1 MTAHQPLSPETRDAE
16 VLALGRELLRRMGD
30 RVPGLFDTRWWVGRA
45 LDWAMRD
52 PAFKTDLFRFV
63 DVFPSLG
70 SSRQVARHVQ
80 EYLLTEGRELPGL
93 PAAALKIAGSE
104 AAAPVTARLVR
115 RNVEALAR
123 RFILGAEAAQALPGL
138 EALHRQGLAFTVDLL
153 GEATLSEGE
162 ADACRDRYRDL
173 IANLPARVASWPPD
187 GRIDRGHLGPLPRA
201 NVSLKVSALDPRLEA
216 ADPAGGV
223 ARLARR
229 LLPLLLEAQ
238 ELGASVHLDL
248 EQWELHDLTFD
259 LFEEVASHPGLRS
272 WPHLGMTLQAYLR
285 GSRRDLERL
294 LSIARARQAPVGV
307 RLAKGAYWDAEVVR
321 SRQHGYP
328 CPVFTDKAA
337 TDARFEEL
345 TVGLLREPQWFQA
358 AFASH
363 NLRSLAH
370 AAVAARELGL
380 PTEAI
385 EIQTLAGMAEPERLA
400 FRDLGYRVRVYA
412 PVGELVPGMAY
423 LVRRL
428 LENTSTQGFL
438 RLTHRERE
446 APEVLFA
453 RPAPESSRART
464 PRQPLRGVEVP
475 FENCPFSDFADRNT
489 RGAFSA
495 AVAAVWRRLPLV
507 APVVVAG
514 RTRPGQHFLEHPCP
528 GTPDRTATRVALAS
542 SQDVAH
548 AVEEA
553 SRAWPGWRDEPIEK
567 RAALLERLADRLE
580 ADRLA
585 LAAVQVAE
593 AGKPWREADADVAEA
608 VDYCRYYAR
617 RAPAELGPRALGGA
631 PGEENTLWY
640 EGRGPTAVI
649 APWNFPLAILTGMA
663 SAALVAGNPVLLKP
677 AEQASGTGYTLF
689 EHLLAAGFPAGVV
702 CFLPGLGEEVGAR
715 LVGDPRVATVAFTG
729 SKAVGLAILRAA
741 GETAA
746 GQRHVKR
753 VVCEMG
759 GKNAIVVDETADV
772 DAAVA
777 GVLQGAF
784 GYAGQKCSA
793 CSRVI
798 TVGTAHEPFARRLA
812 DACRSLPQL
821 PPDDPGC
828 RLGPVVDRE
837 SYARLQTVLA
847 DPGPGAEPLFVGA
860 PREGG
865 WYVPPAVYR
874 VSSPDHP
881 LMRDELFGP
890 VVALCRA
897 ETFEEGLQV
906 ATATDYALTGAV
918 YSRTPSH
925 LALATRKF
933 RVGNLY
939 LNRTCTGAVVGRQ
952 PFGGFG
958 LSGGGTKAGGP
969 GYLLHFAD
977 PRVVCENT
985 VRRGFSPGVQI

>member
-1 MTAHQPLSPETRDAE
+1 MTTPGLPTPEILDAAI
-16 VLALGRELLRRMGD
+16 LTLGRGLLRRMGEE
-30 RVPGLFDTRWWVGRA
+30 VPGVFDTRRWVGRA

-63 DVFPSLG
+63 DVFPSLAG
-70 SSRQVARHVQ
+70 SRQVARHVR
-80 EYLLTEGRELPGL
+80 EYLLAEGRELPGL
-93 PAAALKIAGSE
+93 PAAALRIAASE
-104 AAAPVTARLVR
+104 AAAPVTARFVR

-138 EALHRQGLAFTVDLL
+138 EALHRQGLAFTADLL
-153 GEATLSEGE
+153 GEATLSGAE
-162 ADACRDRYRDL
+162 AEACRDRYRGL
-173 IANLPARVASWPPD
+173 IENLPARVASWPAD
-187 GRIDRGHLGPLPRA
+187 DRIDRGHLGPLPRA
-201 NVSLKVSALDPRLEA
+201 NVSLKVSALDPLLDA

-223 ARLARR
+223 ARLAER
-229 LLPLLLEAQ
+229 LLPLLLRAR
-238 ELGASVHLDL
+238 ELGVSVHLDL
-248 EQWELHDLTFD
+248 EQWELHGLTFD
-259 LFEEVASHPGLRS
+259 LFEEVAAHPGLRG

-294 LSIARARQAPVGV
+294 LSIARSRQAPVGV

-345 TVGLLREPQWFQA
+345 TLGLLREPEWFQA

-380 PTEAI
+380 PRAAVEV
-385 EIQTLAGMAEPERLA
+385 QTLAGMAEPERLA

-412 PVGELVPGMAY
+412 PLGELVPGMAY

-438 RLTHRERE
+438 RLTHRERGTPE
-446 APEVLFA
+446 ALFA
-453 RPAPESSRART
+453 RPVPAPEKARA
-464 PRQPLRGVEVP
+464 PRPPGSGADAPFARCPL
-475 FENCPFSDFADRNT
+475 SDFADPTT
-489 RGAFSA
+489 REAFGAG
-495 AVAAVWRRLPLV
+495 VGAVWGRLPLA

-514 RTRPGQHFLEHPCP
+514 KIRRTERFLEHPCP
-528 GTPDRTATRVALAS
+528 GSPGRTATRVSLAS
-542 SQDVAH
+542 SRDVAL

-553 SRAWPGWRDEPIEK
+553 ARAWPGWRDEPLGQ

-585 LAAVQVAE
+585 LAALQVAE
-593 AGKPWREADADVAEA
+593 VGKPWPEADADVAEA
-608 VDYCRYYAR
+608 VDFCRYYAR
-617 RAPAELGPRALGGA
+617 RAPAELGPRALGHA
-631 PGEENTLWY
+631 PGEQNTGWH

-649 APWNFPLAILTGMA
+649 VPWNFPLAIPTGMA

-677 AEQASGTGYTLF
+677 AEQASGTGYALF
-689 EHLLAAGFPAGVV
+689 KHLLGAGFPPGTVH
-702 CFLPGLGEEVGAR
+702 FLPGLGEEVGTQ
-715 LVGDPRVATVAFTG
+715 LVGDPGVATVAFTG
-729 SKAVGLAILRAA
+729 SRAVGLSILRTA
-741 GETAA
+741 GETLP

-759 GKNAIVVDETADV
+759 GKNAIVVDETADL

-798 TVGTAHEPFARRLA
+798 TVGAAHEPFARRLVE
-812 DACRSLPQL
+812 ACRSLPLL
-821 PPDDPGC
+821 PPEDPAC
-828 RLGPVVDRE
+828 RLGPVIDRE
-837 SYARLQTVLA
+837 AYERLRALLA
-847 DPGPGAEPLFVGA
+847 NPGSGAEPLFVGTA
-860 PREGG
+860 REGG

-874 VSSPDHP
+874 VRSPDHP
-881 LMRDELFGP
+881 LMQEELFGP
-890 VVALCRA
+890 VVALYPA
-897 ETFEEGLQV
+897 ETFEEALEI
-906 ATATDYALTGAV
+906 AAATDYALTGSV

-925 LALATRKF
+925 LALASRRF

-985 VRRGFSPGVQI
+985 VRRGFSPEVQI

>member
-1 MTAHQPLSPETRDAE
+1 MRTSEPSSFEKLDAE
-16 VLALGRELLRRMGD
+16 ILSLGRELLRRMGD
-30 RVPGLFDTRWWVGRA
+30 QVPGVFDTRWWVGRA

-63 DVFPSLG
+63 DVFPSLAG
-70 SSRQVARHVQ
+70 SRQVARHVR
-80 EYLLTEGRELPGL
+80 EYLLPEARELPGL

-104 AAAPVTARLVR
+104 AAAPATARFVR

-123 RFILGAEAAQALPGL
+123 RFVLGAKAAQALPGL
-138 EALHRQGLAFTVDLL
+138 EDLHHQGLAFTVDLL
-153 GEATLSEGE
+153 GEATLSEAE

-173 IANLPARVASWPPD
+173 IETLPARVASWPPD
-187 GRIDRGHLGPLPRA
+187 DRIDRGHLGILPRA

-223 ARLARR
+223 ARLVKR
-229 LLPLLLEAQ
+229 LLPLLLQARK
-238 ELGASVHLDL
+238 LGASVHLDL

-272 WPHLGMTLQAYLR
+272 WPHLGMTLQAYLQNS
-285 GSRRDLERL
+285 GRDLERL
-294 LSIARARQAPVGV
+294 LSVARSRQTAVGV

-380 PTEAI
+380 PREAV
-385 EIQTLAGMAEPERLA
+385 EVQTLAGMAEPERLA

-438 RLTHRERE
+438 RLTHRERG

-453 RPAPESSRART
+453 PPAPGPARAPT
-464 PRQPLRGVEVP
+464 PRQPVRGAGTP
-475 FENCPFSDFADRNT
+475 FENCPLSDFADRGT
-489 RGAFSA
+489 RAAFGA
-495 AVAAVWRRLPLV
+495 AVSAVWDRLPLA
-507 APVVVAG
+507 APVVVSG
-514 RTRPGQHFLEHPCP
+514 RTRPPERFLEHPCP
-528 GTPDRTATRVALAS
+528 GAPDRTATRVALS
-542 SQDVAH
+542 RGEDVDQA
-548 AVEEA
+548 AEEA
-553 SRAWPGWRDEPIEK
+553 ARAWPRWRDEPIER

-585 LAAVQVAE
+585 LAALQVAE

-617 RAPAELGPRALGGA
+617 RAPAELGPRTLGGA
-631 PGEENTLWY
+631 PGEQNTLWY
-640 EGRGPTAVI
+640 EGRGPTTVV

-677 AEQASGTGYTLF
+677 AEQASGTGYALF
-689 EHLLAAGFPAGVV
+689 EHLIAAGFPAGAVH
-702 CFLPGLGEEVGAR
+702 FLPGLGEEVGAR

-741 GETAA
+741 GETAS

-759 GKNAIVVDETADV
+759 GKNAIVVDETADL

-798 TVGTAHEPFARRLA
+798 TVGAAHESFARRLV
-812 DACRSLPQL
+812 DASRSLPQL
-821 PPDDPGC
+821 PPEDPGC

-837 SYARLQTVLA
+837 AYERLRAVLA
-847 DPGPGAEPLFVGA
+847 DPGPGAESLFVGEW
-860 PREGG
+860 REGG

-874 VSSPDHP
+874 VRTTDHP

-890 VVALCRA
+890 VVALYQA
-897 ETFEEGLQV
+897 ETFEDALEA

-925 LALATRKF
+925 LALATQRF

-969 GYLLHFAD
+969 GYLLHFCD

-985 VRRGFSPGVQI
+985 VRRGFSPEVQI